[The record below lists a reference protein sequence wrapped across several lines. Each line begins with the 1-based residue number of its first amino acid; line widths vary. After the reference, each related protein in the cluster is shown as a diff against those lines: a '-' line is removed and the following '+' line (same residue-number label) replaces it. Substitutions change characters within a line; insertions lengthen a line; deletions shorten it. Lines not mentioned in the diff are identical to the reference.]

1 MLDTGEGN
9 AAEISGAKAVE
20 TVSERSATPVSDGDL
35 PYSSKGSLAAV
46 CNASQS
52 FARIHEDFRVKSFKK
67 KQVKEYGDDK
77 FGMSDERV
85 LSLLALWTNK
95 SGQHYLPVHAV
106 AAIRI
111 QNKFRC
117 WKGRREF
124 LIIKQRMVE
133 IQVHCYNFFFGS
145 YFTLSI
151 YSCIC
156 FTSFFFPQLSQVH
169 EY

>member
-9 AAEISGAKAVE
+9 AAGISGAKAVE

-67 KQVKEYGDDK
+67 KQLKEYGDDK

-133 IQVHCYNFFFGS
+133 IQVHVIISFVAPILLLAFILVFVLLAFFF
-145 YFTLSI
+145 LS
-151 YSCIC
+151 
-156 FTSFFFPQLSQVH
+156 
-169 EY
+169 

>member
-67 KQVKEYGDDK
+67 KQLKEYGDDK
-77 FGMSDERV
+77 FGM
-85 LSLLALWTNK
+85 

-133 IQVHCYNFFFGS
+133 IQVHCYNFFFGC

-156 FTSFFFPQLSQVH
+156 FASFFFPLLSQVH

>member
-20 TVSERSATPVSDGDL
+20 TVSEQSATPVSDGDL

-52 FARIHEDFRVKSFKK
+52 FARIHEDFLVKSFPK
-67 KQVKEYGDDK
+67 KQLKEYGDDK

-85 LSLLALWTNK
+85 LSLLALRTNK

-133 IQVHCYNFFFGS
+133 IQVHVIISFVAPILLLAFILVFVLLAFFFS
-145 YFTLSI
+145 SVEP
-151 YSCIC
+151 S
-156 FTSFFFPQLSQVH
+156 S
-169 EY
+169 

>member
-9 AAEISGAKAVE
+9 AAGISGAKAVE
-20 TVSERSATPVSDGDL
+20 TVSEQSATPVSDGDL

-52 FARIHEDFRVKSFKK
+52 FARIHEDFLVKSFPK
-67 KQVKEYGDDK
+67 KQLKEYGDDK

-85 LSLLALWTNK
+85 LSLLALRTNK
-95 SGQHYLPVHAV
+95 SGQHYLPVHSV

-133 IQVHCYNFFFGS
+133 IQVHVIISFVAPILLLAFILVFVLLAFFFS
-145 YFTLSI
+145 SVEP
-151 YSCIC
+151 S
-156 FTSFFFPQLSQVH
+156 S
-169 EY
+169 